1 MSEARSLL
9 MRAPVVPV
17 LSLSALEQAVPVAEA
32 LVLGGLPV
40 LEVTLRT
47 PAGLP
52 AIAAIR
58 KALPEAVVGAGTVL
72 NVDALHASIDAGS
85 QFVVTPGL
93 TTTLL
98 DAGVASG
105 VPFIPGVATV
115 SEAMRARDAG
125 LDCLKFFPAE
135 ASGGAAA
142 VKAMAGPLADLM
154 FCPTGGIGLH
164 NLAQYLALANVVTVG
179 GSWLTPSDRVA
190 AEDWEAIRELAAE
203 ASHRA
208 LAVAGVES

>member
-9 MRAPVVPV
+9 ARAPVVPV
-17 LSLSALEQAVPVAEA
+17 LSFSQVEDAVPIAEA
-32 LVLGGLPV
+32 LLLGGLPV

-52 AIAAIR
+52 AIKAIR
-58 KALPEAVVGAGTVL
+58 DALPEAIVGAGTVL
-72 NVDALHASIDAGS
+72 NVDALEASIAAGS

-93 TTTLL
+93 TPQLL
-98 DAGVASG
+98 EAGAESA

-115 SEAMRARDAG
+115 SEAMQARDAG

-135 ASGGAAA
+135 ANGGVPAL
-142 VKAMAGPLADLM
+142 KSLAGPLSDLM

-164 NLAQYLALANVVTVG
+164 NLADYLSLGNVITVG
-179 GSWLTPSDRVA
+179 GSWLTPTDRVA
-190 AEDWEAIRELAAE
+190 AKDWEAIRELAAQ
-203 ASHRA
+203 ASHQA
-208 LAVAGVES
+208 LAMKGGES